1 MEFLKYKKP
10 MRKGL
15 SGIVL
20 ALEVA
25 AIMLMHAYKINH
37 PTRIES
43 RPAEFAQQQIPHSFT
58 SPHLAN

>member
-1 MEFLKYKKP
+1 MELLKSKEP
-10 MRKGL
+10 MRRAL

-20 ALEVA
+20 ALEIA

-37 PTRIES
+37 PAKTEF